1 MEKNKGVLDDIEEEL
16 MEEILKSGRE
26 GKDTVEIPVIKA
38 MYIHG
43 LIHGVKNMI
52 KTIDRGEE

>member
-1 MEKNKGVLDDIEEEL
+1 MGENALEVIEEEL

-52 KTIDRGEE
+52 RTIDRGEE